1 MAAAAENG
9 GEVGETKASAPWKG
23 AKAKPLAI
31 CLALGFF
38 IRFVIPVPAGVTA
51 QAWSMLSIFVATIC
65 GIVTGPLPPPGV
77 ALCGLTL
84 GVLSGTLTF
93 AQGMAAFTDEVIWL
107 VVLAFFFARGFAKT
121 GLGDRI
127 AFNVVRAV
135 GGTTLGLAYGL
146 NAAEA
151 VVAAGMPS
159 SAARSAGIFYPIAT
173 SVAKASGS
181 DPALGTEK
189 RTGRFLV
196 QSAFQATGN
205 SSSLWLTGAA
215 QNMLVLRLAS
225 QLGFE
230 IPSPFKTWFVATCVP
245 ALVAMALTPLVAFK
259 VLPPEVKST
268 PEAPEAAK
276 KKLKDMGPMSRDEIV
291 MACTV
296 AGMVTLWA
304 GAGFFGVPPVVT
316 ALLGL
321 CTLLLCG
328 TVTWADCVAEKGA
341 WSTFTWFSILVAMSA
356 MLNKL
361 GIVTWLASS
370 ISGRITALGL
380 SSGTAFLALT
390 MLYTSAHYLFASQVA
405 HVGALYQPF
414 AVMLVQTGTPPTVA
428 VLALAVV
435 SNLFASLT
443 PYASAQAPV
452 FYGGGYV
459 TQSEWYRAGAI
470 FMVFNLLVWG
480 VVGGVWWKTLGLF

>member
-1 MAAAAENG
+1 M
-9 GEVGETKASAPWKG
+9 
-23 AKAKPLAI
+23 LA
-31 CLALGFF
+31 
-38 IRFVIPVPAGVTA
+38 
-51 QAWSMLSIFVATIC
+51 IFVATIC

-84 GVLSGTLTF
+84 GVLTGTLTF

-159 SAARSAGIFYPIAT
+159 SAARSAGIFYPIAN

-181 DPALGTEK
+181 DPARGTEK

-230 IPSPFKTWFVATCVP
+230 IASPFKTWLVATSVP
-245 ALVAMALTPLVAFK
+245 ALLAMALTPLVAFK
-259 VLPPEVKST
+259 ALPPEVQKT

-276 KKLKDMGPMSRDEIV
+276 KKLEEMGSMSRDEIV
-291 MACTV
+291 MGCTLV
-296 AGMVTLWA
+296 GMVTLWA
-304 GAGFFGVPPVVT
+304 GAGYFGVPPVVT
-316 ALLGL
+316 ALMGL
-321 CTLLLCG
+321 CVLLLCG

-370 ISGRITALGL
+370 ISSRITALGL
-380 SSGTAFLALT
+380 STGPAFATLAL
-390 MLYTSAHYLFASQVA
+390 LYTAAHYLFASQVA

-414 AVMLVQTGTPPTVA
+414 VVMMVQTGTPPTVA

-459 TQSEWYRAGAI
+459 TQAEWYRTGLI
-470 FMVFNLLVWG
+470 FIVFNLLVWG
-480 VVGGVWWKTLGLF
+480 AVGGLWWKALGLY